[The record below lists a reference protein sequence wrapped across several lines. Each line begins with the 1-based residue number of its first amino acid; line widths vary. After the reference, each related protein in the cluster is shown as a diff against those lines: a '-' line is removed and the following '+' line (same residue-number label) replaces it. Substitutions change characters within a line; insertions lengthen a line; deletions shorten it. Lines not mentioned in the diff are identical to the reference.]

1 MDYVDYSNELKD
13 FPKTGKLCS
22 ICNKPQYETPS
33 GDACEEG
40 HGGAPPLENYCKEP
54 TQPPKPPSLIDEG
67 IPFGDISECIN
78 THVDL
83 ILITPEGLAS
93 SRERAAMFLVAQAL
107 LISYLKQVD
116 ESIAKLSV
124 LKDATFAQAIG
135 KTEGKNVTEKK
146 IKVGKDDQYRDMLLK
161 YENTNALREW
171 IKGHIKVFENAH
183 ILYRGFCRE

>member
-1 MDYVDYSNELKD
+1 MDYSEELKNW
-13 FPKTGKLCS
+13 PKTGKLCS
-22 ICNKPQYETPS
+22 ICKNPQYMTP
-33 GDACEEG
+33 GGEACVEG
-40 HGGAPPLENYCKEP
+40 HGGAPPLEEYCVEP
-54 TQPPKPPSLIDEG
+54 DEQLHSSLSSDEDG
-67 IPFGDISECIN
+67 IPFKEISECIN

-83 ILITPEGLAS
+83 ITITPEGLAE

-107 LISYLKQVD
+107 LTSYLKQVD
-116 ESIAKLSV
+116 ENIAKLSA

-146 IKVGKDDQYRDMLLK
+146 IKVGRDNQYRDMLLK
-161 YENTNALREW
+161 YENMNALREW